1 MKLLLSILLIS
12 SPAFSVSSP
21 INENMPVPAIVL
33 VSEAACIRSYSV
45 KEHTACIKLVDSSIV
60 KAYWTGKMS
69 QFCKSPFNR
78 SAGKDRQC
86 RAVKMLSCALD
97 EISGRYL
104 EE

>member
-12 SPAFSVSSP
+12 NSAFSGSSST
-21 INENMPVPAIVL
+21 NEYIPVPAIAR

-45 KEHTACIKLVDSSIV
+45 KEHIACIKLVDSSLV
-60 KAYWTGKMS
+60 KAYWAGRMN
-69 QFCKSPFNR
+69 QFCKSPFNK

-86 RAVKMLSCALD
+86 RGVKMLSGALD
-97 EISGRYL
+97 VISGRYL